1 MYATTLVVQPPV
13 IIVTTILHEYYQM
26 DYFGIKENTLT
37 TKYPV
42 QVQVL
47 PNLIANNLQEM

>member
-1 MYATTLVVQPPV
+1 MNIIKW
-13 IIVTTILHEYYQM
+13 IIV
-26 DYFGIKENTLT
+26 GIKENTLT